1 MKVTCPECSQH
12 FSVPD
17 KAIGPKGRKLRCS
30 KCGHQ
35 WHQMLEEEAPKKKKK
50 AAPKPAPA
58 PEPVAEEIEESPPPE
73 EEEEVAPFSRFG
85 SGEADPDAPL
95 DFEEEEDGDRE
106 DAFSAPPIPR
116 GRMPLSG
123 RPKRRSKGL
132 VAAAA
137 AVVLVAGLGTLF
149 GARAALVSAWPPID
163 RLYQSVGLGVPVIGE
178 GLVIQNVAAWRKAE
192 DSIELLL
199 VTGEI
204 RNPTDRLQTVPTLA
218 GKLTGRQGDVM
229 QEWLFQAENQ
239 VILPDEKTTFQYEL
253 PQPGADAAEVTVT
266 FSERTLGGGL
276 GY

>member
-1 MKVTCPECSQH
+1 MKVNCPECSQH

-50 AAPKPAPA
+50 AAPKKPAKEPA
-58 PEPVAEEIEESPPPE
+58 ASEVEESPPE
-73 EEEEVAPFSRFG
+73 EEEVVPFARFG
-85 SGEADPDAPL
+85 SGEADPDAPSA
-95 DFEEEEDGDRE
+95 FEEEDGE
-106 DAFSAPPIPR
+106 DHEGVFSAPPIPR

-123 RPKRRSKGL
+123 KPKRRRKGL
-132 VAAAA
+132 IAAAA
-137 AVVLVAGLGTLF
+137 AVVIVAGLGTLF
-149 GARAALVSAWPPID
+149 GARAALVGTWPPID

-192 DSIELLL
+192 ESIELLL
-199 VTGEI
+199 VKGEI
-204 RNPTDRLQTVPTLA
+204 RNPTEQLQTVPTLA

-239 VILPDEKTTFQYEL
+239 VILPGEKTTFQYEL

-266 FSERTLGGGL
+266 FSGRALGGGL